1 METIFGIL
9 LMVAIGLALI
19 GVEFYMPGFV
29 LATVGIIL
37 LLTADFV
44 CLTHYGSGWAA
55 GLFVAEVALA
65 ILTGYVVI
73 KTIPQS
79 AAGKRM
85 ILSHAQNNV
94 SAAAPAPELVGA
106 EGTAQTT
113 LRPSGM
119 AEIGGKR
126 LDVVAESDM
135 IERGSTVRVIAVEG
149 SRIVVRKV

>member
-1 METIFGIL
+1 MEIIL
-9 LMVAIGLALI
+9 GIGLLVVIGLVLI

-37 LLTADFV
+37 MLTADFI
-44 CLTHYGSGWAA
+44 CLTHFGSNWAA
-55 GLFVAEVALA
+55 GLFLAEVALSV
-65 ILTGYVVI
+65 LTGYVVI
-73 KTIPQS
+73 KTIPQT

-85 ILSHAQNNV
+85 ILSHEQKNV
-94 SAAAPAPELVGA
+94 SAASQAPELVGA
-106 EGTAQTT
+106 EGVAQTT

-119 AEIGGKR
+119 AEIVGKR

-135 IERGSTVRVIAVEG
+135 IARGSTIKVIAVEG

>member
-9 LMVAIGLALI
+9 LLVAIGLALI

-94 SAAAPAPELVGA
+94 SATAAAPELVGA

-149 SRIVVRKV
+149 SRIVVQKV

>member
-9 LMVAIGLALI
+9 LLMVIGLALI

-65 ILTGYVVI
+65 ILTAYVVI

-85 ILSHAQNNV
+85 ILSHAQNNA
-94 SAAAPAPELVGA
+94 SAVAQAPELVGA
-106 EGTAQTT
+106 EGIAQTT

-119 AEIGGKR
+119 AEIDGKR

-135 IERGSTVRVIAVEG
+135 INRGSAIKVIAVEG
-149 SRIVVRKV
+149 SRIVVRKI

>member
-1 METIFGIL
+1 M
-9 LMVAIGLALI
+9 
-19 GVEFYMPGFV
+19 
-29 LATVGIIL
+29 
-37 LLTADFV
+37 
-44 CLTHYGSGWAA
+44 
-55 GLFVAEVALA
+55 FVAEVALA

-94 SAAAPAPELVGA
+94 SATAAAPEVVGA

-149 SRIVVRKV
+149 SRIVVQKV